1 VPGFFDGDGGGSAG
15 DVWRARFTPDAAGVW
30 SYQASFR
37 SGPNVAVDLDP
48 TASPPAAFDGAACTF
63 EVADPVPDARG
74 FLK

>member
-1 VPGFFDGDGGGSAG
+1 VPGFFDGGGGDSAG
-15 DVWRARFTPDAAGVW
+15 EVWRARFTPDAAGIW

-48 TASPPAAFDGAACTF
+48 AAGTPAAFDGAAGTF
-63 EVADPVPDARG
+63 EVADPVSDARG